1 MRDLRAYKA
10 TIGALAA
17 ASATAGCGSHGISS
31 HIPRLLVPRSTYRPL
46 TRLSLRAQALEL
58 VAALL
63 DDEGTDPETIGLIVA
78 DAQGRPL
85 RSLHGRALSSSVT

>member
-1 MRDLRAYKA
+1 MDYGVFNLDSGNL
-10 TIGALAA
+10 IDSFESE
-17 ASATAGCGSHGISS
+17 SA
-31 HIPRLLVPRSTYRPL
+31 
-46 TRLSLRAQALEL
+46 ALEL